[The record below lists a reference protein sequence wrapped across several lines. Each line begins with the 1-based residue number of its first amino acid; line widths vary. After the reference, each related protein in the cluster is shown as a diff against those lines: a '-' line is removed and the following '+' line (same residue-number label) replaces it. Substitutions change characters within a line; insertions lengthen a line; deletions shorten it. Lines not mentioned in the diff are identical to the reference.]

1 MSYSAQNQRF
11 GREDNGEY
19 NYEVF
24 LIVCVYLNLINDDL
38 MYLCFISCAIVSNL
52 GHKSSC
58 LNSQLFMI
66 MSMKWSVWIICWQLS
81 DQYQYLSIYH
91 ALYSP
96 LWRRIQT
103 LSWSTWMTWDGVTW
117 GCLVIQPRRLQ
128 TLTGRSISV

>member
-58 LNSQLFMI
+58 LNSQLLMI
-66 MSMKWSVWIICWQLS
+66 MSMK
-81 DQYQYLSIYH
+81 
-91 ALYSP
+91 
-96 LWRRIQT
+96 
-103 LSWSTWMTWDGVTW
+103 
-117 GCLVIQPRRLQ
+117 
-128 TLTGRSISV
+128 